1 MDCTL
6 LGLYLSGEVTKDP
19 KWPLSVLS
27 VNSVV
32 IELRFQG

>member
-6 LGLYLSGEVTKDP
+6 LGLYLLGEVTKDP
-19 KWPLSVLS
+19 KWPLS